1 MLMNIPIISP
11 IDLSI
16 KVGEPGVRML
26 PAPDY
31 EVHALPAAAI
41 LSAETPTPPED
52 PAVTALNE
60 IELAAQI
67 SEYHDFSWWD
77 ERIRQIRERL
87 KQDGAG

>member
-1 MLMNIPIISP
+1 MLMSIPIISP
-11 IDLSI
+11 IEI
-16 KVGEPGVRML
+16 RVGEPGVRML

-31 EVHALPAAAI
+31 EVHALPPAAI

-52 PAVTALNE
+52 PAITALNE

-87 KQDGAG
+87 SQDT

>member
-1 MLMNIPIISP
+1 MLMSIPIISP
-11 IDLSI
+11 IEI
-16 KVGEPGVRML
+16 KLGEPSVRML

-41 LSAETPTPPED
+41 LSAETATRPED
-52 PAVTALNE
+52 PAIAALNE

-77 ERIRQIRERL
+77 ERIREIRTRL
-87 KQDGAG
+87 ESDGAS

>member
-1 MLMNIPIISP
+1 MLMSIPIISP
-11 IDLSI
+11 IDVTL
-16 KVGEPGVRML
+16 GESGVRML

-31 EVHALPAAAI
+31 EVLALPAAAM
-41 LSAETPTPPED
+41 LSVETSTPLQD

-77 ERIRQIRERL
+77 ERIRQIRDRL
-87 KQDGAG
+87 RQDGAS